1 MFLIKT
7 ITMSKPYYTL
17 HEQNVKRLTE
27 AIQILNR
34 IEVDTFFY
42 DSDLAKQ
49 MTPTRIVLKKILSE
63 VKQAH
68 ADKL

>member
-1 MFLIKT
+1 
-7 ITMSKPYYTL
+7 MSKPYYTL

>member
-1 MFLIKT
+1 
-7 ITMSKPYYTL
+7 MSKPYYTL
-17 HEQNVKRLTE
+17 HEQNVNRLTE

-42 DSDLAKQ
+42 DSDLANQ
-49 MTPTRIVLKKILSE
+49 ITPTRVVLKKILSE

>member
-1 MFLIKT
+1 
-7 ITMSKPYYTL
+7 MSKPYYTL

-49 MTPTRIVLKKILSE
+49 ITPTRIVLKKILSE